1 MLIYCFDETTKEFA
15 YTDVIDGGAQVPENA
30 TTIAPVNSDG
40 TAMYAPTWNGT
51 NWVSMSQEEFQ
62 EKYEQQQEPDDVP
75 AISETQKQEAQ
86 QMLAF
91 AKLQADVDVLKKE
104 REQSALLLATL
115 MKQQANNA
123 KEAN

>member
-15 YTDVIDGGAQVPENA
+15 YTDVIDDGTPVPENA
-30 TTIAPVNSDG
+30 TTIAPVNADG
-40 TAMYAPTWNGT
+40 TGMYAPSWNGT

-62 EKYEQQQEPDDVP
+62 EKYEQQQKPDDIPDV
-75 AISETQKQEAQ
+75 TQKDEQNAQ
-86 QMLAF
+86 QMLTL
-91 AKLQADVDVLKKE
+91 AKLQADVDALKKE

-115 MKQQANNA
+115 MKQQATNA

>member
-15 YTDVIDGGAQVPENA
+15 YTDVIDDGAQVPENA
-30 TTIAPVNSDG
+30 TTIAPVNADG
-40 TAMYAPTWNGT
+40 TGMYAPTWNGT

-62 EKYEQQQEPDDVP
+62 EKYEQQQKPDDVP
-75 AISETQKQEAQ
+75 DVTQKDEQNAQ
-86 QMLAF
+86 QMLTL
-91 AKLQADVDVLKKE
+91 AKLQADVDALKKE

-115 MKQQANNA
+115 MKQQATNA